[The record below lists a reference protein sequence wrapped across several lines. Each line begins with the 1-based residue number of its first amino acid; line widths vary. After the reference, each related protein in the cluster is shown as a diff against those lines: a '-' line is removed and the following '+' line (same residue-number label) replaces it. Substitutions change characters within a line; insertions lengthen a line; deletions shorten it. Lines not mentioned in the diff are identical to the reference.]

1 MTDTVTGSPAPVLR
15 ASELTK
21 WFPAG
26 RQRGRRGGR
35 RFVRAV
41 EKADLALAA
50 GEIVALVG
58 ESGSGKTT
66 LGRLMTR
73 LEVPTSGD
81 LRLNGQPV
89 PRRGVSALRPFR
101 KQVQVVFQDPYGS
114 LNTMRT
120 VGYHLVRPLLIHQI
134 ASSRAEARRRAI
146 ELLERVHLTPGE
158 EFIDRHPGQ
167 LSGGQRQ
174 RVAIARALACNPQVV
189 VADEPVASLDVSSRL
204 SILNLFAE
212 IARDGASI
220 LYITHDIAS
229 ARYFADRVVV
239 MYAGR
244 IVEEGPAE
252 DVVSAP
258 FHPYTRLLIDSA
270 PDPDRRDADR
280 RLPAR
285 GEEVASLITPPSGC
299 RFHPRCPHAL
309 TVCDRE
315 APPVSS
321 PSPHRSTAC
330 WLYSSDQPQQIELTT
345 SPAGQADRRHER
357 DSR

>member
-1 MTDTVTGSPAPVLR
+1 MTDTVTELPVPVLS
-15 ASELTK
+15 ASGLTK
-21 WFPAG
+21 LFAAG
-26 RQRGRRGGR
+26 RQRGRGGGR

-41 EKADLALAA
+41 EDADLAMAP

-73 LEVPTSGD
+73 LEVPTAGE
-81 LRLNGQPV
+81 LRLNGQVV

-120 VGYHLVRPLLIHQI
+120 VGYHLIRPLLIHQI
-134 ASSRAEARRRAI
+134 VSTRAQARPRAI
-146 ELLERVHLTPGE
+146 ELLDRVHLSPGDD
-158 EFIDRHPGQ
+158 FIDRHPGQ

-212 IARDGASI
+212 IARNGASI

-229 ARYFADRVVV
+229 ARYFADRVIV

-244 IVEEGPAE
+244 IVEEGPSE
-252 DVVSAP
+252 EVVSSP
-258 FHPYTRLLIDSA
+258 LHPYTRLLIDSA
-270 PDPDRRDADR
+270 PDPDRRNADR

-309 TVCDRE
+309 PVCAQE
-315 APPVSS
+315 TPPVST

-330 WLYSSDQPQQIELTT
+330 WLYASDQPQQIEITT
-345 SPAGQADRRHER
+345 SPAGQIDRYHER